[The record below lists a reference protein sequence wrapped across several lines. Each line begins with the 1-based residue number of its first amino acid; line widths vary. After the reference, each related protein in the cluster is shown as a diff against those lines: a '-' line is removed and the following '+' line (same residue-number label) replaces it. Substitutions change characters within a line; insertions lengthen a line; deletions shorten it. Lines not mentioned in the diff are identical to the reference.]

1 MGNCMN
7 NVQKQV
13 DSSKVNVDSLSNST
27 SKPKVVAKSV
37 SNSRSLNTTGSI
49 SNGNVVAPQDIWT
62 RLQSSPQ
69 IGDWLKNVPIFCRVP
84 EDKRNKVGGVMETM
98 VFKDGEP
105 VFKQGDVGDRF
116 YVIKKGVAAVT
127 IHINTTGSDDNIAA
141 NAGTIEK
148 EVARLKQGDYFGET
162 ALLSKAKRNATISA
176 VEGELETLTL
186 DSKTFKKL
194 FRGLNVQLAKRKGVT
209 ELNVGGAGD
218 TESDE
223 NEEKVTTKT
232 DAEIRGIVAIFE
244 SCDSALFQRL
254 NHDQKTQIAETMW
267 KKEYEPHQ
275 EIGKKGE
282 ILSNLY
288 MVKSGVAIKG
298 EDVELGEGRLI
309 GELGLMYNS
318 PLQCTFKNGAQHS
331 EFWVINRRRFRRI
344 VKDSSI
350 EKLAEFETFIQ
361 TVPILG
367 SLLQFERK
375 RIAETLEEIH
385 FKVQHDIVKQGDLG
399 DTFYIVRKGTGVVT
413 KDDKE
418 VLRIGPGD
426 FFGERALIKNDVRAA
441 TVTVTSED
449 GMECLMLDREGF
461 TLLLGPLGDIMERKI
476 ATEYDGDCISISVD
490 GLNPESQDLASM
502 ASMKKPLNIE
512 LSDLVMIGTLG
523 KGSFGHVEL
532 CCTGDDPDDD
542 EHYALKTVH
551 KSHVVQLGQQEH
563 IINEKRVLI
572 ALTECPFIIKLFATF
587 KDVESVYFL
596 LEPVLGGELF
606 SLLRDRS
613 AFDEQTSAFYA
624 ACVVEAFGHMHS
636 KHIIYRDLKP
646 ENLLLSSNG
655 YLKITDFGFAKFVSD
670 RTWTLCGTP
679 DYLAPEVVSGIGHNK
694 AVDWWTL
701 GILIY
706 EMVSSYPPFYDDDP
720 MQTYTKIM
728 HGNID
733 YPRHFSKNVIDLIK
747 RLLQPKPTKRLGI
760 IKGGVLNIKNH
771 SWFRKSNKFDWESFE
786 LLEVEPPYKPDISG
800 PKDLSHF
807 QEYSDD
813 TIGEIQTGLIMDDG
827 DDWDKEF

>member
-7 NVQKQV
+7 SVQKQV
-13 DSSKVNVDSLSNST
+13 DTSTIKNVDSQSQSKHHKTGSHSNSLTTT
-27 SKPKVVAKSV
+27 S
-37 SNSRSLNTTGSI
+37 T
-49 SNGNVVAPQDIWT
+49 NGNVVAPQDIWT

-84 EDKRNKVGGVMETM
+84 EDKRNKVGGVMETR
-98 VFKDGEP
+98 VFKNGEP
-105 VFKQGDVGDRF
+105 VFEQGDVGDRF

-127 IHINTTGSDDNIAA
+127 IHITVEISNSSEDVDASKIIETT
-141 NAGTIEK
+141 EK
-148 EVARLKQGDYFGET
+148 EVARLKTGDYFGET
-162 ALLSKAKRNATISA
+162 ALLSKAKRNATIRA

-209 ELNVGGAGD
+209 ELNAGSAGD
-218 TESDE
+218 AETDD
-223 NEEKVTTKT
+223 NEEKVTAKT
-232 DAEIRGIVAIFE
+232 DAEISEIVAIFE
-244 SCDSALFQRL
+244 SSDSALFQRL

-267 KKEYEPHQ
+267 KKEYEPNQ
-275 EIGKKGE
+275 EIGSKGE

-288 MVKSGVAIKG
+288 LVKSGVAIKG
-298 EDVELGEGRLI
+298 ENDELGEGCLI

-331 EFWVINRRRFRRI
+331 EFWVINRKRYRKI
-344 VKDSSI
+344 VKNSSI

-385 FKVQHDIVKQGDLG
+385 FKTQHEIVKQGDLG
-399 DTFYIVRKGTGVVT
+399 DTFYIVRKGTAVVT

-418 VLRIGPGD
+418 VLRIGAGD

-461 TLLLGPLGDIMERKI
+461 TLLLGPLGEIMERKI
-476 ATEYDGDCISISVD
+476 AAEYDGDCISISVD
-490 GLNPESQDLASM
+490 GLNPESVDLASM
-502 ASMKKPLNIE
+502 ASTKKQLNIE
-512 LSDLVMIGTLG
+512 LSELVMIGTLG

-572 ALTECPFIIKLFATF
+572 ALTECSFIIKLFATF
-587 KDVESVYFL
+587 KDAESVYFL

-606 SLLRDRS
+606 ALLRDRS

-655 YLKITDFGFAKFVSD
+655 YLKITDFGFAKFVTD

-679 DYLAPEVVSGIGHNK
+679 DYLAPEVVSGIGHNQ

-706 EMVSSYPPFYDDDP
+706 EMISSYPPFYDDDP

-760 IKGGVLNIKNH
+760 IKGGVENIKNH
-771 SWFRKSNKFDWESFE
+771 AWFRKTTKFDWEKFE
-786 LLEVEPPYKPDISG
+786 ALQMSAPYKPEISG
-800 PKDLSHF
+800 PKDLSNF

-813 TIGEIQTGLIMDDG
+813 TIGEVQTGLIMDDG
-827 DDWDKEF
+827 DDWDREF